1 MTTYLKPVPA
11 QGRQNC
17 GEPCSCKDILVDK
30 IRSIFEHKATRYL
43 QETREKKG
51 NVCRSWN
58 SRPHTQSRTEASK
71 TGGCFF
77 FEREKKISHCTR
89 CVHAWHT
96 AHRTVTVCPASP
108 HSTQHAQTWMI
119 MYPKPV
125 PPQETQSCGKPC
137 RFQRDTS
144 YYMSKKNTKKN
155 E

>member
-1 MTTYLKPVPA
+1 MPGLEPTSAIEIAHMLFGPSGLCVYFKKKLHALHTEHARVTHGTRAHTRMTTYLKPVPA

-77 FEREKKISHCTR
+77 LRERKKYRIAHGVCTR
-89 CVHAWHT
+89 DTRHT
-96 AHRTVTVCPASP
+96 AL
-108 HSTQHAQTWMI
+108 
-119 MYPKPV
+119 
-125 PPQETQSCGKPC
+125 
-137 RFQRDTS
+137 
-144 YYMSKKNTKKN
+144 
-155 E
+155 